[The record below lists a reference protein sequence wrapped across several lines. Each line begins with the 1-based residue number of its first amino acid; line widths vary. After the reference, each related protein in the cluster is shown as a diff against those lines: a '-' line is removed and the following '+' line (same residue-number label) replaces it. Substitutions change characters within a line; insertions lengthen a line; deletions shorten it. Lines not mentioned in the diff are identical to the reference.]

1 VHRREIGRV
10 LAALRMFFLL
20 HRPSWLRH
28 VVDDRPDQVWAVD
41 ITDIQMKHGF
51 INLVAIIDWF
61 SRYVVA
67 WSVSITMEVDF
78 CVESLTN
85 ALESG

>member
-10 LAALRMFFLL
+10 LEALRIFFFL
-20 HRPSWLRH
+20 HRRSWLRH
-28 VVDDRPDQVWAVD
+28 VVNDRPDQVWAVD